1 MPCWTK
7 APFLREVVL
16 KEYYVGKSESSGMSS
31 LLSEKVRAS
40 LTEAA
45 AEGRGQCV
53 ILESSTSLEVKP
65 R

>member
-7 APFLREVVL
+7 GPFLREIAL
-16 KEYYVGKSESSGMSS
+16 KEYYVGKSETSGMGS

-40 LTEAA
+40 LTETAV
-45 AEGRGQCV
+45 EGRGQRV
-53 ILESSTSLEVKP
+53 ILESFTSLEVKP